1 MKRMLLAAV
10 AAIVL
15 SVGIGSVAQ
24 AAPHSGHR
32 SHGSGHG
39 PNIRVYTPNFSFGYG
54 GHRDYGVHGGH
65 GGHSGYRGYGGHG
78 GYWGGLAHAGN
89 HNNHHRSW

>member
-24 AAPHSGHR
+24 AAPHGGHR
-32 SHGSGHG
+32 LHSSGHG

-54 GHRDYGVHGGH
+54 GQRGHGVHGGH
-65 GGHSGYRGYGGHG
+65 GGYRGGSGHSGNHHGY
-78 GYWGGLAHAGN
+78 
-89 HNNHHRSW
+89 HRSW